1 MTPRKKIL
9 VCVGT
14 RPNLIKI
21 TQFERAFQK
30 YPNLDFILLH
40 TGQHYDDKM
49 NNVFFEELGIKKP
62 DIQFTLKGGSQ
73 TQVIAQIMEKF
84 EAACQEIQP
93 DLVMVPGDVNSSF
106 ACAFVANR
114 LGIPVAHIE
123 SGLRSF
129 DMSMPEEVNRILID
143 DVSSI
148 HFVTEESGVK
158 NLEKLGFKDS
168 IKFVGNSMIDTLV
181 QYKDKINEDPVL
193 RNNNLIKKEY
203 ALVTF
208 HRPSNVDNE
217 QDLTHLVQVLSEI
230 SIKIKVVFPIHP
242 RTIKNIKKFG
252 LLEKLNEIEN
262 LVQLPPQGYL
272 SFLNLAKNAKLVIT
286 DSGGIQEETTFL
298 QVPCLTIRQNTERPI
313 TYKIG
318 TNTLLPFEVNQIVK
332 YFSQVMNETYK
343 KGEIPDFWDG
353 NTSDRIAETINDYF
367 QV

>member
-1 MTPRKKIL
+1 MKQKKIL

-30 YPNLDFILLH
+30 YPKLNFILLH

-62 DIQFTLKGGSQ
+62 DIQFTLEGGSQ

-84 EAACQEIQP
+84 EAACQEIMP

-129 DMSMPEEVNRILID
+129 DMTMPEEVNRILID
-143 DVSSI
+143 DLSVL
-148 HFVTEESGVK
+148 HFVTEKSGVE
-158 NLEKLGFKDS
+158 NLEKLGFKNS
-168 IKFVGNSMIDTLV
+168 INFVGNSMIDTLV
-181 QYKDKINEDPVL
+181 HYEEKINDDPVL
-193 RNNNLIKKEY
+193 NNNNLLEKEY

-217 QDLTHLVQVLSEI
+217 KDLTHLVQILSEI
-230 SIKIKVVFPIHP
+230 SQKIKVVFPIHP

-262 LVQLPPQGYL
+262 IVQLPPQGYL
-272 SFLNLAKNAKLVIT
+272 SFLNLIKNAKLVIT

-298 QVPCLTIRQNTERPI
+298 QVPCLTIRPNTERPI
-313 TYKIG
+313 TSEIG
-318 TNTLLPFEVNQIVK
+318 TNTLLPFDANEIVK
-332 YFSQVMNETYK
+332 HFNLIMSNNYK
-343 KGEIPDFWDG
+343 QGQIPPRWDG
-353 NTSDRIAETINDYF
+353 KTSERIIESINNF
-367 QV
+367 FV